1 MKFQHKI
8 VAASSL
14 LLLVTVG
21 LMSTQQ
27 YFLVKK
33 EMTSQYERSVNEIV
47 GGVKNT
53 TQEILD
59 AKQSLVNYSVS
70 LMEQNFDKD
79 AILNVLMQP
88 QITRTFGIAGAAF
101 EADGSYIFNNNSL
114 KLPAA
119 WDPRTRPWYRLAKRE
134 NRLVFTEPYLNLETQ
149 DMVASIAVPLRQ
161 QGHFVG
167 VAVFD
172 MNLSS
177 LAEMINNVDLFGAGY
192 VFLVSSNGMTVTHPE
207 LQYTGRPMSEFL
219 GGVDVTQNVRHVM
232 LDHVSH
238 TLDFS
243 KIEGHDWYVGAILNE
258 QIAYQPVRALLSRS
272 LWFAVLAVVVSMGCL
287 MMVLRALMK
296 PLAQVNDAIENVA
309 SGEGDLTQRLP
320 TDTDQEFAELANS
333 FNLFTA
339 DLQKRIQDT
348 QLIAQDILSGARIS
362 SENSEKTETS
372 IHSQLIELEQ
382 LATAMNQMTSTA
394 QDVASNAQNA
404 ATSAREAKQAAEH
417 GSSVVVATTES
428 IDELSCRID
437 SAVNEAQ
444 QLAIAAN
451 NIESILK
458 VISDISDQTNLL
470 ALNAAIEAAR
480 AGESGR
486 GFAVVADEVR
496 SLAQRT
502 QHSTL
507 EIQDMISQLQSG
519 SSAVSDAM
527 RLSKVTAESAV
538 KHAHEANAEIKRI
551 QGAIMQINDMNT
563 QIAAAAEEQSSVA
576 EEINNNTYRIK
587 DLSSQIVVGSQDV
600 RTAMKSQMESI
611 HQQEDI
617 LSKFKV

>member
-1 MKFQHKI
+1 M
-8 VAASSL
+8 
-14 LLLVTVG
+14 
-21 LMSTQQ
+21 
-27 YFLVKK
+27 
-33 EMTSQYERSVNEIV
+33 
-47 GGVKNT
+47 
-53 TQEILD
+53 
-59 AKQSLVNYSVS
+59 
-70 LMEQNFDKD
+70 
-79 AILNVLMQP
+79 
-88 QITRTFGIAGAAF
+88 
-101 EADGSYIFNNNSL
+101 
-114 KLPAA
+114 
-119 WDPRTRPWYRLAKRE
+119 
-134 NRLVFTEPYLNLETQ
+134 
-149 DMVASIAVPLRQ
+149 
-161 QGHFVG
+161 
-167 VAVFD
+167 
-172 MNLSS
+172 
-177 LAEMINNVDLFGAGY
+177 DLFGAGY
-192 VFLVSSNGMTVTHPE
+192 VFIVSSTGQTVAHPQSQ
-207 LQYTGRPMSEFL
+207 LIGHPMSEFL
-219 GGVDVTQNVRHVM
+219 GEVHIKENMRQVILDDVNHM
-232 LDHVSH
+232 
-238 TLDFS
+238 LDFS
-243 KIEGHDWYVGAILNE
+243 KIENHDWYVGAILNE
-258 QIAYQPVRALLSRS
+258 EIAYQPVRAILSRS
-272 LWFAVLAVVVSMGCL
+272 LWVAVLAVIVTMGCL
-287 MMVLRALMK
+287 MVVLRALMK
-296 PLAQVNDAIENVA
+296 PLYRVNDAIKNVA

-320 TDTDQEFAELANS
+320 TDTDQEFAELANN
-333 FNLFTA
+333 FNFFTV

-348 QLIAQDILSGARIS
+348 QQIVKDVLNGARIS
-362 SENSEKTETS
+362 SENSEKTEEF

-394 QDVASNAQNA
+394 QDVASNAQIA

-417 GSSVVVATTES
+417 GSSVVVLTTNS
-428 IDELSCRID
+428 IDELSNRID
-437 SAVNEAQ
+437 SAVKEVQ

-507 EIQDMISQLQSG
+507 EIQDMISQLLSG

-538 KHAHEANAEIKRI
+538 KHAHEADAEIKRI
-551 QGAIMQINDMNT
+551 QGSIMQINDMNN

-587 DLSSQIVVGSQDV
+587 DLSSQIVAGSQDV

>member
-207 LQYTGRPMSEFL
+207 QQYTGRPMSEFL
-219 GGVDVTQNVRHVM
+219 GGVDVTQNVRHVI

-428 IDELSCRID
+428 I
-437 SAVNEAQ
+437 
-444 QLAIAAN
+444 
-451 NIESILK
+451 
-458 VISDISDQTNLL
+458 
-470 ALNAAIEAAR
+470 EAAR

>member
-14 LLLVTVG
+14 LLLITVG

-33 EMTSQYERSVNEIV
+33 EMTSQYERSVNDIV

-59 AKQSLVNYSVS
+59 AEQSLVNYSVS

-88 QITRTFGIAGAAF
+88 QITRTFDIAGVAF

-119 WDPRTRPWYRLAKRE
+119 WDPRTRPWYSLAKRE

-172 MNLSS
+172 VNLSS

-192 VFLVSSNGMTVTHPE
+192 VFLVSSNGNTVTHPE
-207 LQYTGRPMSEFL
+207 QQYTGRPMSEFL
-219 GGVDVTQNVRHVM
+219 GGVDITQNVRHVM

-238 TLDFS
+238 MLDFS

-362 SENSEKTETS
+362 SENSEKTEES
-372 IHSQLIELEQ
+372 IHEQLVELEQ

-404 ATSAREAKQAAEH
+404 AASARDAKQAAEH
-417 GSSVVVATTES
+417 GSSVVVSTTNS
-428 IDELSCRID
+428 IDELSSRID
-437 SAVNEAQ
+437 SAVKETQ
-444 QLAIAAN
+444 ELALAAN

-507 EIQDMISQLQSG
+507 EIQNMISQLQLG
-519 SSAVSDAM
+519 SRAVSDAM
-527 RLSKVTAESAV
+527 KLSMSTAESAV
-538 KHAHEANAEIKRI
+538 KQAHEANDEIQRI
-551 QGAIMQINDMNT
+551 QNAIMQINDMNT
-563 QIAAAAEEQSSVA
+563 QIAAAAEEQSLVA

>member
-1 MKFQHKI
+1 MKIQHKI
-8 VAASSL
+8 VASSSL
-14 LLLVTVG
+14 LLLITIGCMTIQHYFTV
-21 LMSTQQ
+21 
-27 YFLVKK
+27 KN
-33 EMTSQYERSVNEIV
+33 EMTSQYVNSIDEIV
-47 GGVKNT
+47 ESITNNT
-53 TQEILD
+53 SEMLRN
-59 AKQSLVNYSVS
+59 KQSIASYSVS
-70 LMEQNFDKD
+70 LIEEDLSQD
-79 AILNVLMQP
+79 AIKNILRQP
-88 QITRTFGIAGAAF
+88 EIVKVFNIAGVSF
-101 EADGSYIFNNNSL
+101 EDGSYILSDSKMVL
-114 KLPAA
+114 SKS
-119 WDPRTRPWYRLAKRE
+119 WDPRTRPWYRLAKKE
-134 NRLVFTEPYLNLETQ
+134 NKMVITEPYLNTRTDDL
-149 DMVASIAVPLRQ
+149 VASIAAPIRQ
-161 QGHFVG
+161 HGHFVG
-167 VAVFD
+167 VAFFD
-172 MNLSS
+172 INLSR
-177 LAEMINNVDLFGAGY
+177 LTEVINNVDLFGAGY
-192 VFLVSSNGMTVTHPE
+192 VFIVSSTGQTVAHPQSQ
-207 LQYTGRPMSEFL
+207 LIGHPMSEFL
-219 GGVDVTQNVRHVM
+219 GEVHIKENMRQVILDDVNHM
-232 LDHVSH
+232 
-238 TLDFS
+238 LDFS
-243 KIEGHDWYVGAILNE
+243 KIENHDWYVGAILNE
-258 QIAYQPVRALLSRS
+258 EIAYQPVRAILSRS
-272 LWFAVLAVVVSMGCL
+272 LWVAVLAVIVTMGCL
-287 MMVLRALMK
+287 MVVLRALMK
-296 PLAQVNDAIENVA
+296 PLYRVNDAIKNVA

-320 TDTDQEFAELANS
+320 TDTDQEFAELANN
-333 FNLFTA
+333 FNFFTV

-348 QLIAQDILSGARIS
+348 QQIVKDVLNGARIS
-362 SENSEKTETS
+362 SENSEKTEEF

-394 QDVASNAQNA
+394 QDVASNAQIA

-417 GSSVVVATTES
+417 GSSVVVLTTNS
-428 IDELSCRID
+428 IDELSNRID
-437 SAVNEAQ
+437 SAVKEVQ

-507 EIQDMISQLQSG
+507 EIQDMISQLLSG

-538 KHAHEANAEIKRI
+538 KHAHEADAEIKRI
-551 QGAIMQINDMNT
+551 QGSIMQINDMNN

-587 DLSSQIVVGSQDV
+587 DLSSQIVAGSQDV